1 MKKVVLFVFM
11 LLQLWACG
19 QVKYREVLSLAD
31 EFVSSLETD
40 YQSYGLLGGVEKIK
54 YTRDGLYQVFP
65 MGRLINVKIDSM
77 ASDDDYEQLRQAL
90 AAHYSDDGRVKQVY
104 RCNAGTIMIDC
115 RN

>member
-31 EFVSSLETD
+31 EFVSSLD
-40 YQSYGLLGGVEKIK
+40 
-54 YTRDGLYQVFP
+54 
-65 MGRLINVKIDSM
+65 N
-77 ASDDDYEQLRQAL
+77 DYEQLRQAL

-104 RCNAGTIMIDC
+104 RCHAGTIMIDC

>member
-1 MKKVVLFVFM
+1 M
-11 LLQLWACG
+11 
-19 QVKYREVLSLAD
+19 AD

-40 YQSYGLLGGVEKIK
+40 YQSYGLLGGVDKIK

-90 AAHYSDDGRVKQVY
+90 AAHYSADGRVRQVY
-104 RCNAGTIMIDC
+104 RCHAGTIMIDC

>member
-19 QVKYREVLSLAD
+19 QVLSLAD

-40 YQSYGLLGGVEKIK
+40 YQSYGLLGGVDKIR
-54 YTRDGLYQVFP
+54 YTKDGLYQVFP

-77 ASDDDYEQLRQAL
+77 ASDNDYEQLRQAL

-104 RCNAGTIMIDC
+104 RCHAGTIMIDC